1 MYLTHLSLTDYRNF
15 TRLSLDVPRGM
26 LLLVGANAQGKTS
39 LLEAVYF
46 LATFSAFDAESDRQ
60 AINFIA
66 GRNDLAVGRIVADF
80 QRGGKK
86 HRLEV
91 RLIQDRAATPY
102 ENGVRLRKEILLDN
116 VKRKNGEA
124 FGQFN
129 AVLFLPQMLRI
140 VDGTPEERRRYLN
153 MALAQIIPAY
163 ADHLSAYAR
172 SVAQRNALL
181 KQLAERGGDPNQLA
195 FWDEQL
201 AEHGSALIYARIHA
215 IQTLERLAALNHHE
229 LTRRA
234 EVLRLI
240 YQPAYDPLPLPK
252 HQTVLP
258 LNLAVDRAGLP
269 QEKIQRGFLQ
279 ALAAHRNQDI
289 ARGVTTLGPHRDEL
303 RFLANGVDLGSY
315 GSRGQIRTAML
326 ALKLAEVEW
335 MQQTTGESPVLLLD
349 EVLAELDADRRHDL
363 LQRLGSSEQAFLTT
377 TDLDLFSPSF
387 VSRAS
392 IWQVHA
398 GIIQPRLVEA
408 TE

>member
-60 AINFIA
+60 TINFIA
-66 GRNDLAVGRIVADF
+66 SRNDLAVGRIVADF

-91 RLIQDRAATPY
+91 RLIQARAATPY
-102 ENGVRLRKEILLDN
+102 ETGARLHKEILLN
-116 VKRKNGEA
+116 GVKRKTSEV

-129 AVLFLPQMLRI
+129 AVLFLPHMLRI
-140 VDGTPEERRRYLN
+140 VDGSPEERRRYLN
-153 MALAQIIPAY
+153 MALAQVIPAY

-172 SVAQRNALL
+172 AVTQRNALL
-181 KQLAERGGDPNQLA
+181 KQLAERGGDPNQLT

-201 AEHGSALIYARIHA
+201 AQHGSALIYARIHA
-215 IQTLERLAALNHHE
+215 VQTLERLAALNHHE

-240 YQPAYDPLPLPK
+240 YQPAFDPLPPPK
-252 HQTVLP
+252 NQTVLP
-258 LNLAVDRAGLP
+258 LNLAVDRASVPL
-269 QEKIQRGFLQ
+269 EKIQHGFLQ
-279 ALAAHRNQDI
+279 ALATRRSEDL
-289 ARGVTTLGPHRDEL
+289 ARGITTLGPHRDEM
-303 RFLANGVDLGSY
+303 RFLANGVDLGAY

-326 ALKLAEVEW
+326 ALKLAEVHW

-349 EVLAELDADRRHDL
+349 EVLAELDAERRHDL
-363 LQRLGSSEQAFLTT
+363 LQRLGSSEQALLTT
-377 TDLDLFSPSF
+377 TDLDLFAESF
-387 VSRAS
+387 VRRAT
-392 IWQVHA
+392 IWQVQA
-398 GIIQPRLVEA
+398 GMIQPYPIEV